1 MAKIE
6 ERANRAE
13 ENGLDVSVVRM
24 AVTAAA
30 AAVETSRA
38 AIAAQAAKTYTIA
51 ITSETGLKQDVGV
64 VRQQLNNDL
73 RTTQNTV
80 QAVREMARKAATTLA
95 QLPKPSPS
103 VSVSPVSTSSAP
115 VVEES
120 VNQ

>member
-1 MAKIE
+1 
-6 ERANRAE
+6 
-13 ENGLDVSVVRM
+13 M